1 MAKIIDF
8 TPHHQNSSEDDMMMD
23 FLKLLR
29 AVVDGDEEAREELRS
44 MLDMYER
51 TSKNAINHVA

>member
-1 MAKIIDF
+1 
-8 TPHHQNSSEDDMMMD
+8 MMMD

>member
-1 MAKIIDF
+1 
-8 TPHHQNSSEDDMMMD
+8 MMMD

-51 TSKNAINHVA
+51 TSKNAINYVA